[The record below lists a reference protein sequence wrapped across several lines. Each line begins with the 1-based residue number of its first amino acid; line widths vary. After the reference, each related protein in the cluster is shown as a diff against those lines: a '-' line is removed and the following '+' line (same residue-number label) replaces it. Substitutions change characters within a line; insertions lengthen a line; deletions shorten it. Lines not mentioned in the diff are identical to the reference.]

1 MTPKP
6 HKEGPLGGP
15 TMPGGMGG
23 SQHPPSHPPTP
34 INSASSP
41 GAVSMNSQQD
51 EFETVNSPGWPRS
64 PSTQTVGLLAGGLGH
79 WHRWEDLEEENKEK
93 NRTSQTSLGRTKGEE
108 VLFIQGELGRA
119 RNRGSQTSGRKRSWD
134 EERTLVLYGKKGKNI

>member
-1 MTPKP
+1 M
-6 HKEGPLGGP
+6 
-15 TMPGGMGG
+15 
-23 SQHPPSHPPTP
+23 
-34 INSASSP
+34 
-41 GAVSMNSQQD
+41 
-51 EFETVNSPGWPRS
+51 
-64 PSTQTVGLLAGGLGH
+64 
-79 WHRWEDLEEENKEK
+79 EEENKEK